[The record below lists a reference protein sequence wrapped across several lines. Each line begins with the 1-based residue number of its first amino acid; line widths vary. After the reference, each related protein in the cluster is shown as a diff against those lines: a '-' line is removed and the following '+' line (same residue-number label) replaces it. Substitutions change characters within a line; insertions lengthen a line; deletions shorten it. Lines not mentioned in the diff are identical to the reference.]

1 MDHEINAKFK
11 AGAIGSI
18 GQDRLTREMGARI
31 ALDVERYIS
40 SMADA
45 IKNVPLSTDQ
55 ARNEAAKIFAAINAY
70 AATKI
75 SIVEELKSDMT
86 KFAEASAKAK
96 MVKSE
101 GSTPMDENKKPAE
114 HTEIDAATASQ
125 EADNATELPAGE
137 PDEAVKLPSVGD
149 VENAGGTGD

>member
-1 MDHEINAKFK
+1 MDHEISARFK
-11 AGAIGSI
+11 AGAVGSI
-18 GQDRLTREMGARI
+18 GQDRRI

-40 SMADA
+40 SMANA

-75 SIVEELKSDMT
+75 SIAEELKSDMT
-86 KFAEASAKAK
+86 RFAKAK

-101 GSTPMDENKKPAE
+101 GSTPMDEDKKPAE
-114 HTEIDAATASQ
+114 HTETDAATASQ

-149 VENAGGTGD
+149 VENAGGTGDGVTGD